1 MLVGFPR
8 LEDGVMVSTNRGL
21 VAMVAVVALTVGGT
35 PACSGGVN
43 PLAPS
48 GVAFFSF
55 TDIMLGSGDL
65 ATRGTQISINYI
77 AWIFEDGASENKGTQ
92 VDSGDGLTFVV
103 GGNQTIG
110 GFDQGVLGMRVD
122 GIRQLV
128 IPPDLGFGQDSSG
141 AIPADA
147 TLVADVTLV
156 DVQPLTT
163 DTAPFSIT
171 DLSIGD
177 GAVAAADDTLT
188 AAFGGWLYDESRSD
202 NKGAQ
207 FDSSAGFPFTLGA
220 GQVIEGWEQGI
231 PGMRVNGE
239 RRLIVPPELGFGDVQ
254 RGIIPPNSTLLFD
267 ITLLTVGPQ

>member
-1 MLVGFPR
+1 
-8 LEDGVMVSTNRGL
+8 MVSTNRGL
-21 VAMVAVVALTVGGT
+21 VAMAAVVALTVGGT

-43 PLAPS
+43 PLAPG

-55 TDIMLGSGDL
+55 TDITLGTGDL
-65 ATRGTQISINYI
+65 ATTGTQVTINYI
-77 AWIFEDGASENKGTQ
+77 AWIFEDGASDNKGAQ

-103 GGNQTIG
+103 GGNQAIG
-110 GFDQGVLGMRVD
+110 GFDQGVRSMRV
-122 GIRQLV
+122 GGTRQLV
-128 IPPDLGFGQDSSG
+128 IPAHLGFGEGSAG
-141 AIPADA
+141 AIPSDA

-177 GAVAAADDTLT
+177 GAVAATGDMVT
-188 AAFGGWLYDESRSD
+188 AAYGGWLYDESRPD
-202 NKGAQ
+202 NKGAR
-207 FDSSAGFPFTLGA
+207 FDSSVGISFTLGT

-239 RRLIVPPELGFGDVQ
+239 RRLIIPPEIGYGDVQ
-254 RGIIPPNSTLLFD
+254 RGIIPANATLLFD

>member
-1 MLVGFPR
+1 
-8 LEDGVMVSTNRGL
+8 MVSTNRGL

-65 ATRGTQISINYI
+65 ATRGTQVSINYI
-77 AWIFEDGASENKGTQ
+77 AWIFEDGASENKGAQ
-92 VDSGDGLTFVV
+92 VDSDDGHTFVV

-110 GFDQGVLGMRVD
+110 GFDQGVLGMRVG

-128 IPPDLGFGQDSSG
+128 IPPNVGFGQSSSG
-141 AIPADA
+141 AIPSDA

-156 DVQPLTT
+156 DVQPVTT
-163 DTAPFSIT
+163 DSAPFSST

-177 GAVAAADDTLT
+177 GAVAATGNAVS
-188 AAFGGWLYDESRSD
+188 AAFGGWLYDESQPD
-202 NKGAQ
+202 NKGDL
-207 FDSSAGFPFTLGA
+207 FDSSGEITFTLGA

-231 PGMRVNGE
+231 PGMRENGE
-239 RRLIVPPELGFGDVQ
+239 RRLVIPPELGFGDQQV
-254 RGIIPPNSTLLFD
+254 GIIPPNSTLLFD
-267 ITLLTVGPQ
+267 ITVLTVGAP